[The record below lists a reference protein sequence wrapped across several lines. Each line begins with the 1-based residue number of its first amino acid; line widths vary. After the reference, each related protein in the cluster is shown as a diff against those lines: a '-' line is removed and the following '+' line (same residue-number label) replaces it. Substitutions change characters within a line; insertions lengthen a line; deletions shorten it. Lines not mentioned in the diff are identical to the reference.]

1 MASSHLK
8 KLMIL
13 RHADAEFREGVT
25 DHERSLST
33 RGHADAPLV
42 GRWMLE
48 HDAVPD
54 FILVSTA
61 LRTRQTCTWVC
72 KELGDKAPTPKLEDD
87 LYAAR
92 PAEMLSLINH
102 VPATVTSLLVIAHNP
117 GVQELAMRLASVRS
131 SERAVMDLATDYP
144 SAGLTVM
151 TYDGGWGELDGRDAD
166 VTDFVVRRAPVLR

>member
-1 MASSHLK
+1 MPSDHLK
-8 KLMIL
+8 TLMLL
-13 RHADAEFREGVT
+13 RHAKAEFQDGVP
-25 DHERSLST
+25 DHERSLSS

-48 HDAVPD
+48 HETAPD
-54 FILVSTA
+54 SILVSTA

-72 KELGDKAPTPKLEDD
+72 KELGDRAPTPKLEDD

-92 PAEMLSLINH
+92 PSEMLAVINH
-102 VPATVTSLLVIAHNP
+102 VPPTVTSLLVIAHNP

-144 SAGLTVM
+144 TAGLTVM
-151 TYDGGWGELDGRDAD
+151 TFDGEWAELDGRDAD
-166 VTDFVVRRAPVLR
+166 VTHFVVRRASALR

>member
-1 MASSHLK
+1 MASFPLK
-8 KLMIL
+8 KLMLL
-13 RHADAEFREGVT
+13 RHAKAEFQDGVS
-25 DHERSLST
+25 DHERSLSS

-48 HDAVPD
+48 NDAVPD

-92 PAEMLSLINH
+92 PSEMLALINH
-102 VPATVTSLLVIAHNP
+102 VPPTVTSLLVIGHNP
-117 GVQELAMRLASVRS
+117 GTQELAMRLASVRS
-131 SERAVMDLATDYP
+131 KERPVVDLATDYP
-144 SAGLTVM
+144 TAGLTVM
-151 TYDGGWGELDGRDAD
+151 TYDGEWGELDGRDAD
-166 VTDFVVRRAPVLR
+166 VTDFVVRRASTVR

>member
-1 MASSHLK
+1 
-8 KLMIL
+8 
-13 RHADAEFREGVT
+13 
-25 DHERSLST
+25 
-33 RGHADAPLV
+33 
-42 GRWMLE
+42 MLE
-48 HDAVPD
+48 HHAVPD

-72 KELGDKAPTPKLEDD
+72 TELGDKAPTPKLEDD

-92 PAEMLSLINH
+92 PAEMLALINH

-117 GVQELAMRLASVRS
+117 GVQELAMNLASVRS

-151 TYDGGWGELDGRDAD
+151 TYDGEWAELDGRDAD
-166 VTDFVVRRAPVLR
+166 ITDFVVRRAPALR